1 MSASESQ
8 LDSFLQYYR
17 QKLSN
22 TINDLLIPPCLD
34 TFEGERIEWQ
44 QEAEKL
50 RIVLERI
57 HSQES
62 ELVGK
67 KHEIAEIQKIISDAR
82 LAVHDE
88 R

>member
-1 MSASESQ
+1 MTLS
-8 LDSFLQYYR
+8 
-17 QKLSN
+17 SN
-22 TINDLLIPPCLD
+22 TTGKNLVKLPIILLIPPCLD